1 MKCPNCQTENR
12 DTAKFCRKCRK
23 SLLTEVTCSE
33 CGHINLPDSDYCE
46 ECAAPLTTEAPSTTV
61 PSRPSSVEP
70 TSFASGRYQ
79 VKQLLGEGGK
89 KKVYLTH
96 DNTLDRDVAFALIK
110 TENLDEDARKRI
122 TREAQAMGKLGDHPN
137 IVAIHDMGDHQGQP
151 FIVLPQM
158 TGGDVESLIEKA
170 TDHKLPL
177 EQVINIG
184 KCVCSGL
191 DFAHSKGII
200 HRDLKPGNVWLSEDG
215 SARIGDFGLAVVS
228 DVSRLTQE
236 GMIVGT
242 VSYMPP
248 EQAMGGEVSNK
259 ADLYSLGAMLYE
271 MVTGRPPFVGDDSV
285 AIIGQHINTPPVSPT
300 WHRADLPAGLE
311 SLIMLLLDKDPQSR
325 PTSAKDVYQA
335 LESIEAGKE
344 KEPTTEAQVPTEN
357 PLYRRVFVG
366 REQELKQ
373 LQSAFDGAISGQG
386 ALMMVVGEPGIGK
399 TAVCEQLSTYV
410 TLRGGKTLVGH
421 CYEEGSLSLPYLAF
435 VEAMR
440 SYVLDREAEDL
451 RKELGTGASDVARIV
466 SEIRDKLKVEPRVT
480 ESPEEDRYRLLFAVS
495 SFLGNASS
503 VKPMLVILED
513 LHDADKGT
521 LEMLSYVSRNLSNT
535 RLLIIGTYRDVEVD
549 RNHPLSAALAEL
561 RRASSFERVLLRGLN
576 ADEVK
581 RMLEN
586 ITHEEIPVGLA
597 EAVHR
602 QTEGNPL
609 FVQEVVRYLTEE
621 KLLTRAGDKMTTS
634 TTSLEMSIPEGLRD
648 VIGKR
653 LSSLS
658 EECNRLLSI
667 AAVIGREFR
676 LDVLQKVSG
685 LSEDDV
691 LASIEEAKRVAII
704 EERSTVGAAITYRF
718 AHAFFRTIL
727 YEENIAP
734 RRIRLHQQV
743 ARVLEE
749 VYANRL
755 NEHAAELAEHFSYST
770 ETDDLTKAVSY
781 GEMAANRATEVYDY
795 GEAARLLQQALKV
808 QDVLAPEDK
817 GKRCDLLVT
826 LGESLRR
833 TPEYQHS
840 IDVEFPEAL
849 LLAEEIRDNK
859 RASSVCLAAA
869 KTILLGGLA
878 VRTSDELLQWTEK
891 ANHYAES
898 DTLEHAWAELFFGI
912 IKGAHGNQNEAV
924 PLIESA
930 LEYARANGNQELLS
944 SAGLR
949 WILHGIMPWTTMQ
962 EIIQVAEELAT
973 SQHEGMLFACRAF
986 LNCGKRQ
993 RLEEVINSIKKRAE
1007 ITGEAYHIMSSMWI
1021 ESLIALFDG
1030 RFEDTIDIS
1039 ERILIYGKEN
1049 NLPGASDYAYPATS
1063 VSINRLGRYEDY
1075 VQSELWREIF
1085 ENLLAVTDSRRQ
1097 SVLAITLGQIDGAKE
1112 ALEQVL
1118 AERPDITSMDDLTAA
1133 LWDVNNLEMAVL
1145 LKHQNA
1151 IELFYKRLSNTTLC
1165 ISAAVP
1171 WNCISRIL
1179 GAAAVALEKYEE
1191 ARKHYNE
1198 AIRVTTDMKFRPE
1211 LALTRLQL
1219 AELLFDHYPDEK
1231 KEALEHLDFAINEF
1245 QEMKM
1250 KPYLERALRQK
1261 EILGA

>member
-1 MKCPNCQTENR
+1 MKCPHCGFENR
-12 DTAKFCRKCRK
+12 ESAEFCGECGKSLVQDIICPHCGTPNPQGRKFCDK
-23 SLLTEVTCSE
+23 
-33 CGHINLPDSDYCE
+33 CGHSLFEHPPTTSKPP
-46 ECAAPLTTEAPSTTV
+46 AAES
-61 PSRPSSVEP
+61 

-79 VKQLLGEGGK
+79 VKTLLGEGGK
-89 KKVYLTH
+89 KKVYLAH

-137 IVAIHDMGDHQGQP
+137 IVAIFDMGEHDSQP

-158 TGGDVESLIEKA
+158 TGGDIESLIEKA
-170 TDHKLPL
+170 PDHKLPI
-177 EQVINIG
+177 EQVIGIG

-191 DFAHSKGII
+191 EFAHSKSII
-200 HRDLKPGNVWLSEDG
+200 HRDLKPGNVWLSDDG
-215 SARIGDFGLAVVS
+215 TAKIGDFGLAVVS

-236 GMIVGT
+236 GMMVGT

-248 EQAMGGEVSNK
+248 EQAMGGELSPK

-300 WHRADLPAGLE
+300 WHRADLPASLE
-311 SLIMLLLDKDPQSR
+311 ALIMLLLDKDPQKR
-325 PTSAKDVYQA
+325 PASAKDVLQA
-335 LESIEAGKE
+335 LESIETGEE
-344 KEPTTEAQVPTEN
+344 KESTVEAQVPTEN

-373 LQSAFDGAISGQG
+373 LQSAFDGSISGQG

-440 SYVLDREAEDL
+440 SYVLDREVEDL
-451 RKELGTGASDVARIV
+451 KEELGSGASDVARIV
-466 SEIRDKLKVEPRVT
+466 SEVRDKLKVEPRQG
-480 ESPEEDRYRLLFAVS
+480 ESPEEDRYRLLYAVTN
-495 SFLGNASS
+495 FLSNAAS

-561 RRASSFERVLLRGLN
+561 RRASSFERVLLQGLN
-576 ADEVK
+576 ADEVS
-581 RMLEN
+581 RMLKD
-586 ITHEEIPVGLA
+586 ITGDEVPWGLA
-597 EAVHR
+597 EAVHN

-621 KLLTRAGDKMTTS
+621 KLLVRAGDKMVATS

-676 LDVLQKVSG
+676 LDVLQKVSD
-685 LSEDDV
+685 LSEDEV
-691 LASIEEAKRVAII
+691 LTSIEEAKRVAII
-704 EERSTVGAAITYRF
+704 EERSAVGTAISYRF
-718 AHAFFRTIL
+718 AHAFFRSIL

-743 ARVLEE
+743 ARALEE

-755 NEHAAELAEHFSYST
+755 QEHASELAEHFSYST
-770 ETDDLTKAVSY
+770 EPGDLTKAVSY
-781 GEMAANRATEVYDY
+781 GEMAAQRATDVYDY

-808 QDVLAPEDK
+808 QEVLDPGDK
-817 GKRCDLLVT
+817 VKRCDLLT
-826 LGESLRR
+826 ALGKALTWSGEPRR
-833 TPEYQHS
+833 AL
-840 IDVEFPEAL
+840 DVEFPEAFTLAEVIGDNSKIVNICISADDALYFWGFGPARGTSEALQWAERADYYSQPDTPERGWADYFLGIVKCMRALQTEGLPLIWQARKQALERDDPNL
-849 LLAEEIRDNK
+849 LLKANVAYLTFGVTPWSAEE
-859 RASSVCLAAA
+859 
-869 KTILLGGLA
+869 
-878 VRTSDELLQWTEK
+878 
-891 ANHYAES
+891 
-898 DTLEHAWAELFFGI
+898 
-912 IKGAHGNQNEAV
+912 
-924 PLIESA
+924 A
-930 LEYARANGNQELLS
+930 L
-944 SAGLR
+944 
-949 WILHGIMPWTTMQ
+949 
-962 EIIQVAEELAT
+962 QVAEELITKAT
-973 SQHEGMLFACRAF
+973 RTYDGFTYAGLGFVFCGRRKKAYEMFQACKEFASRSGQINHSLSTMSNEARFTWYEGRLQEAVEILDHLAIYGQEVDLKDYAFQQIMFAGHRLIFYLGSAEDYPESA
-986 LNCGKRQ
+986 LWRIIPEELSKPVYRRIPILQAYLGQTDEAKE
-993 RLEEVINSIKKRAE
+993 RLERMLQA
-1007 ITGEAYHIMSSMWI
+1007 
-1021 ESLIALFDG
+1021 
-1030 RFEDTIDIS
+1030 
-1039 ERILIYGKEN
+1039 
-1049 NLPGASDYAYPATS
+1049 
-1063 VSINRLGRYEDY
+1063 
-1075 VQSELWREIF
+1075 
-1085 ENLLAVTDSRRQ
+1085 
-1097 SVLAITLGQIDGAKE
+1097 
-1112 ALEQVL
+1112 
-1118 AERPDITSMDDLTAA
+1118 RPNITSKDDLTQA
-1133 LWDVNNLEMAVL
+1133 WTDIQCLEAAVL
-1145 LKHQNA
+1145 VEHHQA
-1151 IELFYKRLSNTTLC
+1151 VDLLFKRFAMNTLSFSLTTTFART
-1165 ISAAVP
+1165 I
-1171 WNCISRIL
+1171 
-1179 GAAAVALEKYEE
+1179 GAAAGFLEKYDE
-1191 ARKHYNE
+1191 ARSYYQE
-1198 AIRVTTDMKFRPE
+1198 AIKVSKEMRIRPE

-1219 AELLFDHYPDEK
+1219 AELLLDHYPDEK

-1245 QEMKM
+1245 REMKM
-1250 KPYLERALRQK
+1250 KPYLERALRRK